1 MYGEA
6 TGGTLLRISGLNFD
20 NAFKFSQ
27 QSSCSP
33 ARSTTSSTDSS
44 LSHLEPRAL
53 ARTQSFLPHAA
64 RPPPN
69 INSFSTSLNAVR
81 QSNNTS
87 HTDTVPLSPVNISHQ
102 SKIRS
107 MRRTMSVR
115 LGNDS
120 KATLSTEVTMTGHG
134 SNPNLNVYVLVR
146 LGSPTTG
153 RILHRTA
160 VKGVLIRLSSTQ
172 VLSTSLAGASAFA
185 ALAGANDNLQPRD
198 STVWGRMPEQDPTP
212 DRLAT
217 SLHPS
222 TGVGIAAA
230 EHAAKMLGPDCMVQC
245 RTPPCPLA
253 LLLNASS
260 FVATVEVSLN
270 GSDGQFSCDNVQYE
284 YVRPLTL
291 KAVLPQGDQLVPGC
305 SVLML
310 KGHSIVSSKALTIHM
325 SLLAAPEGGTST
337 FGHVRTLERLVLS
350 YKTIQRRLN
359 TAVEAGAVGPL
370 AGEDPDFTQVC
381 ASVPF
386 FIRRR
391 YFNCHARCL
400 PMFARVTSHTANM
413 SPGCCAERFG
423 YIVSVRELR
432 LWVHSQPVADDTKR
446 RLDTENAA
454 SKLDISAAEKGMRVR
469 RASIRRQ
476 MSSSPQRNLLRQLSR
491 TESLK
496 HSGNS
501 LVRQLS
507 DLAEPGRRVGRNSS
521 QRLLASPH
529 STGRSPAERF
539 KRSGSQFRLGER
551 QISRSAIPKQGAE
564 VAPRRNFRP
573 RGRASGILDTPAPQ
587 KGNHALTE
595 PDCLVNEINVELS
608 PNGQDWTERASR
620 KVQLATPHS
629 LGRVEPALG
638 PTRGGSTVLIHGD
651 HFPTI
656 GENCVIGFLC
666 LGSCD
671 LPICTQVME
680 VRSRNLSATNFIDIN
695 IASLE
700 SHSAARKIQAASRGR
715 LLRALAR
722 NGVPCICVTGT
733 LVSSKIISCV
743 APAVLT
749 GGRTDIIVSFDGI
762 NFEWAPTEKFKQ
774 CL

>member
-1 MYGEA
+1 
-6 TGGTLLRISGLNFD
+6 
-20 NAFKFSQ
+20 
-27 QSSCSP
+27 
-33 ARSTTSSTDSS
+33 
-44 LSHLEPRAL
+44 
-53 ARTQSFLPHAA
+53 
-64 RPPPN
+64 
-69 INSFSTSLNAVR
+69 
-81 QSNNTS
+81 
-87 HTDTVPLSPVNISHQ
+87 
-102 SKIRS
+102 

-507 DLAEPGRRVGRNSS
+507 EVSKAKYERDPNGGGKLAPGNVNNSIISLWVDVCILGGSVFTGKPLLFLLYDHFPKLIQMRPRSGLLSGGYKVHLIGSGFLKTNSITARIVPLPTSMDFSAARSRRSPEMVK
-521 QRLLASPH
+521 LLAS
-529 STGRSPAERF
+529 R
-539 KRSGSQFRLGER
+539 R
-551 QISRSAIPKQGAE
+551 Q
-564 VAPRRNFRP
+564 RR
-573 RGRASGILDTPAPQ
+573 RG
-587 KGNHALTE
+587 
-595 PDCLVNEINVELS
+595 
-608 PNGQDWTERASR
+608 
-620 KVQLATPHS
+620 
-629 LGRVEPALG
+629 
-638 PTRGGSTVLIHGD
+638 
-651 HFPTI
+651 
-656 GENCVIGFLC
+656 
-666 LGSCD
+666 
-671 LPICTQVME
+671 
-680 VRSRNLSATNFIDIN
+680 
-695 IASLE
+695 
-700 SHSAARKIQAASRGR
+700 
-715 LLRALAR
+715 
-722 NGVPCICVTGT
+722 
-733 LVSSKIISCV
+733 
-743 APAVLT
+743 AVLDQRNVQMKVECETRMT
-749 GGRTDIIVSFDGI
+749 GLDPMWPLTSFG
-762 NFEWAPTEKFKQ
+762 NKQ
-774 CL
+774 NQVRPVAVRCRCD

>member
-1 MYGEA
+1 MGCHRHPRGCHGLYQTSGMPQR
-6 TGGTLLRISGLNFD
+6 LRRR
-20 NAFKFSQ
+20 A
-27 QSSCSP
+27 CRR
-33 ARSTTSSTDSS
+33 ARGVFYYCTPGA
-44 LSHLEPRAL
+44 HPR
-53 ARTQSFLPHAA
+53 
-64 RPPPN
+64 
-69 INSFSTSLNAVR
+69 
-81 QSNNTS
+81 
-87 HTDTVPLSPVNISHQ
+87 
-102 SKIRS
+102 KI
-107 MRRTMSVR
+107 
-115 LGNDS
+115 
-120 KATLSTEVTMTGHG
+120 
-134 SNPNLNVYVLVR
+134 
-146 LGSPTTG
+146 
-153 RILHRTA
+153 
-160 VKGVLIRLSSTQ
+160 
-172 VLSTSLAGASAFA
+172 F
-185 ALAGANDNLQPRD
+185 
-198 STVWGRMPEQDPTP
+198 
-212 DRLAT
+212 
-217 SLHPS
+217 
-222 TGVGIAAA
+222 
-230 EHAAKMLGPDCMVQC
+230 
-245 RTPPCPLA
+245 
-253 LLLNASS
+253 
-260 FVATVEVSLN
+260 F
-270 GSDGQFSCDNVQYE
+270 
-284 YVRPLTL
+284 

-587 KGNHALTE
+587 KCNHALTE